1 MSLQP
6 LTEKNDTEKAFKL
19 LFQNLTRGCVKLTRT
34 VGWQGGRGTYPVYWN
49 PRLRFWTLM
58 RVPREGAR
66 YWCCFGVKDATKH
79 RSFSITGQLNPTIKG
94 YNRRAAGAFVRDSQG
109 RIYVAHSGKIG
120 GGRSGIGKSAFVAAY
135 RGKNWQTVIWPDKK
149 ETETI
154 VIGRIDGA
162 HLQGH
167 IANFI
172 REIDRFKKSAVGS
185 KSQTQSHK
193 HKSTFSPEF
202 LGHRKT
208 YMSQGEIEAQC
219 DHGPLISALA
229 DELRKRGLNIGNDNL
244 RDLYVLSSKGRVQT
258 LFEAKTNLSTS
269 SIYGAVGQLMLHAAA
284 EPKEPRRV
292 FVAPGTPNPRTQ
304 RALKKLGIEVLS
316 YKWDGN
322 HPIFLNLRGLV
333 GKKNK

>member
-6 LTEKNDTEKAFKL
+6 LTEKNDTKKAFKL

-34 VGWQGGRGTYPVYWN
+34 VGWQGGRVEHPVYWN

-58 RVPREGAR
+58 RVPRKEAR

-79 RSFSITGQLNPTIKG
+79 RGFSITGQLNPTIKG
-94 YNRRAAGAFVRDSQG
+94 FNRRAAGAFVRDSQG
-109 RIYVAHSGKIG
+109 RVYVAHSGKIG

-135 RGKNWQTVIWPDKK
+135 RGKNWQTVTWPDKK
-149 ETETI
+149 ETEMI

-162 HLQGH
+162 HLQDQ
-167 IANFI
+167 IADFI

-185 KSQTQSHK
+185 NNLIQPHK

-202 LGHRKT
+202 LGRRKK
-208 YMSQGEIEAQC
+208 YSAQGEIEAQC

-229 DELRKRGLNIGNDNL
+229 DELRKRGLTIGNDTL
-244 RDLYVLSSKGRVQT
+244 RDLYVLSSKRRVQM

-284 EPKEPRRV
+284 EPKAPRRV
-292 FVAPGTPNPRTQ
+292 FVAPGNPNRKTQ
-304 RALKKLGIEVLS
+304 MALKKLGIEVLS
-316 YKWDGN
+316 YKWNSG
-322 HPIFLNLRGLV
+322 HPRFRNLRELLV
-333 GKKNK
+333 